1 MNYYKV
7 NAKVAEYLNLTAERN
22 MTKDGNYILWV
33 ADINRFGSLVNIS
46 GILEDIGGVALSSAD
61 VVKELRGEMSTKL
74 PEPKDARFVV
84 KSAVSAND
92 NVNSGNH
99 TDNTANEEAVGEE
112 NTVEEIP
119 VDTEGMSIEE
129 GSDNI
134 EDHQTEEPTQTASE
148 EVTKENTKEG

>member
-84 KSAVSAND
+84 KSAVSASD
-92 NVNSGNH
+92 NEGTGGH
-99 TDNTANEEAVGEE
+99 TDNTANEEAASEE
-112 NTVEEIP
+112 NTAEEIP
-119 VDTEGMSIEE
+119 VDTESVSVEE
-129 GSDNI
+129 GSDNT
-134 EDHQTEEPTQTASE
+134 EPQQTEEPTQAASE
-148 EVTKENTKEG
+148 EVTKENIKEG

>member
-7 NAKVAEYLNLTAERN
+7 NARVAEYLNLTAERN

-33 ADINRFGSLVNIS
+33 ADINRFGSLANIS

-92 NVNSGNH
+92 NEGAGGH
-99 TDNTANEEAVGEE
+99 TYNTANKEAASEG
-112 NTVEEIP
+112 NTAEEIP
-119 VDTEGMSIEE
+119 VDTEDMSIEE
-129 GSDNI
+129 SSENTEG
-134 EDHQTEEPTQTASE
+134 HQTEEPAQVASE
-148 EVTKENTKEG
+148 EVTEQNIKEG

>member
-74 PEPKDARFVV
+74 PVPKDARFVV
-84 KSAVSAND
+84 KSAVSASDND
-92 NVNSGNH
+92 NAGGH
-99 TDNTANEEAVGEE
+99 TDNTANEEAVGEG
-112 NTVEEIP
+112 NTAEEIP
-119 VDTEGMSIEE
+119 VHTEDMSVEE
-129 GSDNI
+129 GSENT
-134 EDHQTEEPTQTASE
+134 EDHQTEEPAQVASE
-148 EVTKENTKEG
+148 EVTEENIKEG

>member
-46 GILEDIGGVALSSAD
+46 DILEDIGGVALSSAD

-74 PEPKDARFVV
+74 PVPKDARFVV
-84 KSAVSAND
+84 KSAVSASDND
-92 NVNSGNH
+92 NAGGH
-99 TDNTANEEAVGEE
+99 TDNTANGEAASEE
-112 NTVEEIP
+112 NTAEEIP
-119 VDTEGMSIEE
+119 VDTESVSVEE
-129 GSDNI
+129 SSENT
-134 EDHQTEEPTQTASE
+134 EDHQTEEPAQVASE
-148 EVTKENTKEG
+148 EVTEENIKEG

>member
-7 NAKVAEYLNLTAERN
+7 NAEVAEYLNLTAERN

-74 PEPKDARFVV
+74 PVPKDARFVV
-84 KSAVSAND
+84 KSAVSASD
-92 NVNSGNH
+92 NEGTGGH
-99 TDNTANEEAVGEE
+99 TDNTTNEEAAGEE
-112 NTVEEIP
+112 NAAKEIP
-119 VDTEGMSIEE
+119 VDTESVSVEE
-129 GSDNI
+129 GSDNT
-134 EDHQTEEPTQTASE
+134 EDHQTEEPAQVASE
-148 EVTKENTKEG
+148 EVTEENIKEG

>member
-92 NVNSGNH
+92 NEGAGGH

-119 VDTEGMSIEE
+119 VDTEGMSVEE
-129 GSDNI
+129 GSDNT

-148 EVTKENTKEG
+148 EVTEQNIKEG

>member
-84 KSAVSAND
+84 KSAVSANNND
-92 NVNSGNH
+92 NAGGN
-99 TDNTANEEAVGEE
+99 TDNMANEETIDEE
-112 NTVEEIP
+112 NTNEEIP
-119 VDTEGMSIEE
+119 VDAENLSVEKGSGNTESQ
-129 GSDNI
+129 
-134 EDHQTEEPTQTASE
+134 QTEEPTQAASE
-148 EVTKENTKEG
+148 EVTEENIKEA

>member
-74 PEPKDARFVV
+74 PEPKDARFVI
-84 KSAVSAND
+84 KSATSFNGNGNSSEQIVDAATEETATEVDDANTE
-92 NVNSGNH
+92 NAEVEESS
-99 TDNTANEEAVGEE
+99 DNTEVQ
-112 NTVEEIP
+112 
-119 VDTEGMSIEE
+119 
-129 GSDNI
+129 
-134 EDHQTEEPTQTASE
+134 QTEEPTQAASE
-148 EVTKENTKEG
+148 KVTEENIKEG

>member
-74 PEPKDARFVV
+74 PEPKDARFVI
-84 KSAVSAND
+84 KSATSFNGNGNSSEQIVDAATEETSTEVND
-92 NVNSGNH
+92 VNTENAEVEKSS
-99 TDNTANEEAVGEE
+99 DNTEAQ
-112 NTVEEIP
+112 
-119 VDTEGMSIEE
+119 
-129 GSDNI
+129 
-134 EDHQTEEPTQTASE
+134 QTEEPTQAASE
-148 EVTKENTKEG
+148 EVTEDNIKEG

>member
-22 MTKDGNYILWV
+22 TTKDGNYILWV

-74 PEPKDARFVV
+74 PEPKDARFVI
-84 KSAVSAND
+84 KSATSFNGNGNSSEQIVDAATEETSTEVND
-92 NVNSGNH
+92 VNTENAEVEESS
-99 TDNTANEEAVGEE
+99 DNTETQQTEKPEQVASKEVAEE
-112 NTVEEIP
+112 NI
-119 VDTEGMSIEE
+119 
-129 GSDNI
+129 
-134 EDHQTEEPTQTASE
+134 
-148 EVTKENTKEG
+148 KEG

>member
-84 KSAVSAND
+84 KSAVSASGND
-92 NVNSGNH
+92 NAGGH
-99 TDNTANEEAVGEE
+99 TDNTDNEEAVGDG
-112 NTVEEIP
+112 NTAEEIP
-119 VDTEGMSIEE
+119 VDTEDMSVEE
-129 GSDNI
+129 SSDNT
-134 EDHQTEEPTQTASE
+134 EAQQTEEPTQAASE
-148 EVTKENTKEG
+148 EVTEENIKEV

>member
-46 GILEDIGGVALSSAD
+46 GILENIGGVALSSAD

-74 PEPKDARFVV
+74 PEPKDIRFVV
-84 KSAVSAND
+84 KSAVSASEND
-92 NVNSGNH
+92 NAGGH
-99 TDNTANEEAVGEE
+99 TDNTANEEAVGEG
-112 NTVEEIP
+112 NTAEKIL
-119 VDTEGMSIEE
+119 VDTEDMSVEE
-129 GSDNI
+129 SSDNT
-134 EDHQTEEPTQTASE
+134 EAQQTEEPTQAASE
-148 EVTKENTKEG
+148 EVTEENIKEV

>member
-7 NAKVAEYLNLTAERN
+7 NARVAEYLNLTAERN

-74 PEPKDARFVV
+74 PEPKDARFVI
-84 KSAVSAND
+84 KSATSFNGNGNSSEQIVDAATGETATEVDDANTE
-92 NVNSGNH
+92 NAEVEKSS
-99 TDNTANEEAVGEE
+99 DNTE
-112 NTVEEIP
+112 TQ
-119 VDTEGMSIEE
+119 
-129 GSDNI
+129 
-134 EDHQTEEPTQTASE
+134 QTEEPTQAANE
-148 EVTKENTKEG
+148 EVTEENIKEG

>member
-33 ADINRFGSLVNIS
+33 ADINRFGSLINIS

-74 PEPKDARFVV
+74 PVPKDARFVV
-84 KSAVSAND
+84 KSAVSAN
-92 NVNSGNH
+92 NNEGAGGN
-99 TDNTANEEAVGEE
+99 TDNTANEEAASEE
-112 NTVEEIP
+112 NTAEGIP
-119 VDTEGMSIEE
+119 VDTESVSVEE
-129 GSDNI
+129 GSENT
-134 EDHQTEEPTQTASE
+134 EDHQTEEPAQVASE
-148 EVTKENTKEG
+148 EVTEQNIKEG

>member
-74 PEPKDARFVV
+74 PVPKDARFVV
-84 KSAVSAND
+84 KSAVSAGDND
-92 NVNSGNH
+92 NAGGH
-99 TDNTANEEAVGEE
+99 TDNTANEEAVGEG
-112 NTVEEIP
+112 NTAEEIP
-119 VDTEGMSIEE
+119 VHTEDMSVEE
-129 GSDNI
+129 GSENT
-134 EDHQTEEPTQTASE
+134 EDHQIEEPAQVASE
-148 EVTKENTKEG
+148 EVTE

>member
-46 GILEDIGGVALSSAD
+46 GILEDIGGIALSSAD

-74 PEPKDARFVV
+74 PVPKDARFVV
-84 KSAVSAND
+84 KRAVSASD
-92 NVNSGNH
+92 NEGAGGR
-99 TDNTANEEAVGEE
+99 TDNTANEEAVGEG
-112 NTVEEIP
+112 NTAEEIP
-119 VDTEGMSIEE
+119 VDTEGMSVEE
-129 GSDNI
+129 SSGNTES
-134 EDHQTEEPTQTASE
+134 QQVEEPTQVASE
-148 EVTKENTKEG
+148 EVTEENIKEG

>member
-33 ADINRFGSLVNIS
+33 ADINRFGSLANIS

-84 KSAVSAND
+84 KSAVSASD
-92 NVNSGNH
+92 NEGTGGH
-99 TDNTANEEAVGEE
+99 TDNTANEEAASEG
-112 NTVEEIP
+112 NTAEEIP
-119 VDTEGMSIEE
+119 VHTEDMSVEE
-129 GSDNI
+129 GSENT
-134 EDHQTEEPTQTASE
+134 EDHQTEEPAQVASE
-148 EVTKENTKEG
+148 EVTEENIKEG

>member
-74 PEPKDARFVV
+74 PEPKDARFVI
-84 KSAVSAND
+84 KSATSFNGNGDSSEQIVDAATEETATEVGD
-92 NVNSGNH
+92 VNTENAEVGESS
-99 TDNTANEEAVGEE
+99 DNTE
-112 NTVEEIP
+112 TQ
-119 VDTEGMSIEE
+119 
-129 GSDNI
+129 
-134 EDHQTEEPTQTASE
+134 QTEEPAQVASE
-148 EVTKENTKEG
+148 EVTEQNIKEG

>member
-74 PEPKDARFVV
+74 PEPKDARFVI
-84 KSAVSAND
+84 KSATSFNGNGNSSEQIVDAATEETSTEVND
-92 NVNSGNH
+92 VNTENAEVEKSS
-99 TDNTANEEAVGEE
+99 DNTE
-112 NTVEEIP
+112 TQ
-119 VDTEGMSIEE
+119 
-129 GSDNI
+129 
-134 EDHQTEEPTQTASE
+134 QTEEPTQVVSK
-148 EVTKENTKEG
+148 EVTEENIKEA

>member
-7 NAKVAEYLNLTAERN
+7 NPRVAEYLNLTAERN

-84 KSAVSAND
+84 KFALSASD
-92 NVNSGNH
+92 NEGAGGN
-99 TDNTANEEAVGEE
+99 TDNTANEEAASEE
-112 NTVEEIP
+112 NTAEEIP
-119 VDTEGMSIEE
+119 VDTEGVSVEE
-129 GSDNI
+129 GSENT
-134 EDHQTEEPTQTASE
+134 EDHQTEEPAQVASE
-148 EVTKENTKEG
+148 EVTEQNIKER

>member
-74 PEPKDARFVV
+74 PEPKDARFVI
-84 KSAVSAND
+84 KSATSFNGNGNSSEQIVDAATEETATEETTTEETATEVNDANTE
-92 NVNSGNH
+92 NAEVEESS
-99 TDNTANEEAVGEE
+99 DNTEAQ
-112 NTVEEIP
+112 
-119 VDTEGMSIEE
+119 
-129 GSDNI
+129 
-134 EDHQTEEPTQTASE
+134 QTEEPTQAASE
-148 EVTKENTKEG
+148 EVTE

>member
-33 ADINRFGSLVNIS
+33 ADINRFGSLVNIG

-74 PEPKDARFVV
+74 PEPKDARFVI
-84 KSAVSAND
+84 KSATFLNGNGNSSEQIVDAATKETTTEVD
-92 NVNSGNH
+92 DVNTENAEVGESS
-99 TDNTANEEAVGEE
+99 DNTE
-112 NTVEEIP
+112 TQ
-119 VDTEGMSIEE
+119 
-129 GSDNI
+129 
-134 EDHQTEEPTQTASE
+134 QTEEPTQATSE

>member
-7 NAKVAEYLNLTAERN
+7 NPRVAEYLNLTAERN

-84 KSAVSAND
+84 KFALSASD
-92 NVNSGNH
+92 NEGAGGH
-99 TDNTANEEAVGEE
+99 TDNTANEEAASEE
-112 NTVEEIP
+112 NTAEEIP
-119 VDTEGMSIEE
+119 VDTEGVSVEE
-129 GSDNI
+129 GSENT
-134 EDHQTEEPTQTASE
+134 EDHQAEESAQVASE
-148 EVTKENTKEG
+148 EVTEENIKEG

>member
-74 PEPKDARFVV
+74 PVPKDARFIV
-84 KSAVSAND
+84 KSAVSASDND
-92 NVNSGNH
+92 NAGGH
-99 TDNTANEEAVGEE
+99 TDNTANKEVVGEG
-112 NTVEEIP
+112 NTAEEIP
-119 VDTEGMSIEE
+119 VDTEDMSVEE
-129 GSDNI
+129 SSENT
-134 EDHQTEEPTQTASE
+134 ESQQAEEPAQVASE
-148 EVTKENTKEG
+148 EVTEENIKEG

>member
-46 GILEDIGGVALSSAD
+46 GILEDIGGIALSSAD

-74 PEPKDARFVV
+74 PEPKDARFVI
-84 KSAVSAND
+84 KSATSFNGNGNSSEQIIDAATEETSTEVND
-92 NVNSGNH
+92 VNTENAEVEKSS
-99 TDNTANEEAVGEE
+99 DNTEAQ
-112 NTVEEIP
+112 
-119 VDTEGMSIEE
+119 
-129 GSDNI
+129 
-134 EDHQTEEPTQTASE
+134 QTEEPTQAASE
-148 EVTKENTKEG
+148 KVTEENIKEV

>member
-33 ADINRFGSLVNIS
+33 ADINRFGSLANIS

-84 KSAVSAND
+84 KSAVSASD
-92 NVNSGNH
+92 NEGTGGH
-99 TDNTANEEAVGEE
+99 TDNTANEEAAGEE
-112 NTVEEIP
+112 NTAEEIP
-119 VDTEGMSIEE
+119 VDTVSLSVEE
-129 GSDNI
+129 GSENT
-134 EDHQTEEPTQTASE
+134 EDHQTEEPAQVASE
-148 EVTKENTKEG
+148 EVTEQNIKEG

>member
-7 NAKVAEYLNLTAERN
+7 NARVAEYLNLTAERN

-33 ADINRFGSLVNIS
+33 ADINRFGSLANIS

-84 KSAVSAND
+84 KSAVSAN
-92 NVNSGNH
+92 GNEGAGGH
-99 TDNTANEEAVGEE
+99 TDNTANKEAVGEG
-112 NTVEEIP
+112 NTAEEIP
-119 VDTEGMSIEE
+119 VDTEGMSVEE
-129 GSDNI
+129 GSENT
-134 EDHQTEEPTQTASE
+134 EEHQTEETAQVASE
-148 EVTKENTKEG
+148 EVTEQNIKEG

>member
-84 KSAVSAND
+84 KSAVSASDND
-92 NVNSGNH
+92 NAGGH
-99 TDNTANEEAVGEE
+99 TDNTANEEAVGEG
-112 NTVEEIP
+112 NTAEEIP
-119 VDTEGMSIEE
+119 VDTEDMSVEE
-129 GSDNI
+129 GSDNT
-134 EDHQTEEPTQTASE
+134 ETQQTEGTAQAASE
-148 EVTKENTKEG
+148 EVTEENIKEV

>member
-74 PEPKDARFVV
+74 PEPKDARFII
-84 KSAVSAND
+84 KSATSFND
-92 NVNSGNH
+92 NDNSSEQIVDAATGETATEVDDAN
-99 TDNTANEEAVGEE
+99 TENAEIEKSSDNTE
-112 NTVEEIP
+112 TQ
-119 VDTEGMSIEE
+119 
-129 GSDNI
+129 
-134 EDHQTEEPTQTASE
+134 QTEEPTQAASE
-148 EVTKENTKEG
+148 EVTEENIKEA

>member
-7 NAKVAEYLNLTAERN
+7 NPRVAEYLNLTAERN

-84 KSAVSAND
+84 KFALSASD
-92 NVNSGNH
+92 NEGAGGN
-99 TDNTANEEAVGEE
+99 TDNTANEEAASEE
-112 NTVEEIP
+112 NTAEEIP
-119 VDTEGMSIEE
+119 VDTEGVSVEE
-129 GSDNI
+129 GSENT
-134 EDHQTEEPTQTASE
+134 EDHQTEEPAQVASE
-148 EVTKENTKEG
+148 EVTEQNIKEG

>member
-7 NAKVAEYLNLTAERN
+7 NARVAEYLNLTAERN

-74 PEPKDARFVV
+74 PVPKDARFVV
-84 KSAVSAND
+84 KSAVSASD
-92 NVNSGNH
+92 NEDAGGH
-99 TDNTANEEAVGEE
+99 TDNTANEEAVGEG
-112 NTVEEIP
+112 NTAEEIP
-119 VDTEGMSIEE
+119 VDTEGMSVEE
-129 GSDNI
+129 SSDNT
-134 EDHQTEEPTQTASE
+134 ETQQTEETAQVASE
-148 EVTKENTKEG
+148 EVTEENIKEG

>member
-46 GILEDIGGVALSSAD
+46 GILEDIGGLALSSAD

-84 KSAVSAND
+84 KSAVSASD
-92 NVNSGNH
+92 NEGAGGH

-119 VDTEGMSIEE
+119 VDTEGMSVEE
-129 GSDNI
+129 GSDNT

>member
-46 GILEDIGGVALSSAD
+46 GILEGIGGVALSSAD
-61 VVKELRGEMSTKL
+61 VVKELRGEMSIKL

-84 KSAVSAND
+84 KSAVSASD
-92 NVNSGNH
+92 NEGAGGR

-112 NTVEEIP
+112 NTAEEIP
-119 VDTEGMSIEE
+119 VDTEGMSVEE
-129 GSDNI
+129 GSDNT
-134 EDHQTEEPTQTASE
+134 ETHQTEEPTQATSE
-148 EVTKENTKEG
+148 EVTEQNIKEG

>member
-92 NVNSGNH
+92 NEGAGVH
-99 TDNTANEEAVGEE
+99 TDNTANEEAVGEG
-112 NTVEEIP
+112 NTAEEIP
-119 VDTEGMSIEE
+119 VDTESVSVEE
-129 GSDNI
+129 GSDNT
-134 EDHQTEEPTQTASE
+134 EDHQTEQPAQVASE
-148 EVTKENTKEG
+148 EVTEENIKEG

>member
-7 NAKVAEYLNLTAERN
+7 NARVAEYLNLTAERN

-74 PEPKDARFVV
+74 PVPKDARFVV
-84 KSAVSAND
+84 KSAVSASDND
-92 NVNSGNH
+92 NAGGH
-99 TDNTANEEAVGEE
+99 TDNTANEEAVGGE
-112 NTVEEIP
+112 NSNEEIP
-119 VDTEGMSIEE
+119 VDTESVSVEE
-129 GSDNI
+129 GSENT
-134 EDHQTEEPTQTASE
+134 ESHQTEETAQVASE
-148 EVTKENTKEG
+148 EVTEENIKEG